1 MTKRASF
8 KNFKQER
15 FGWERI
21 YYFDVEKPV
30 KEGWTVGVSNYFTY
44 EKYNQLGDDSYTKT
58 YNGIVDDLLDND
70 VRGNKLK
77 GNYVSGYTLS
87 QIQNAL
93 KGVSN
98 LEEFKSNI
106 KKIKNNATENKKINK
121 LFNFWINY

>member
-1 MTKRASF
+1 M
-8 KNFKQER
+8 
-15 FGWERI
+15 
-21 YYFDVEKPV
+21 
-30 KEGWTVGVSNYFTY
+30 
-44 EKYNQLGDDSYTKT
+44 GDDSYTKT

-106 KKIKNNATENKKINK
+106 KKIKNNATENEKINK